1 MGLPAQMRTV
11 FAVALLAASVSAKV
25 YFKESFESE
34 ESYKSR
40 WVESEWKGA
49 DQGKI
54 EITSGAHSSDPEF
67 DRALKT
73 TQDYRWYDVSAKTEE
88 TFDNKDK
95 TLVLQYSVRHEQKID
110 CGGGYIKLLPDN
122 LDQKKF
128 GGDSEYNIMFGP
140 DICGT
145 GTRKTHV
152 IFTYKG
158 NNLLTKKDIKC
169 ESDELSHMYTL
180 IVKPDRTYEVLIDNK
195 KVDGG
200 DMTEDFEFLKPKQ
213 IRDPALSKP
222 EDWVDESEI
231 DDPEDTKPEG
241 YDDIPKQIQDPDAK
255 KPDDWDEESDGEWE
269 APMIDN
275 PDFKGEWKAK
285 RIPNPE
291 YKGKWEAPLIDNP
304 EFEDDADLYVQPKMT
319 YVGFELWQVKAG
331 SLFDNILVT
340 DDVEEAKKAAE
351 EALTYFSKEKEAK
364 DKADEEERKKQE
376 EERKKKDEEAK
387 SKKAD
392 EDEDDDDD
400 DDDEDRKEKVDKLK
414 DDKADDKAEEKEL

>member
-1 MGLPAQMRTV
+1 MGLSKHMKAIALGV
-11 FAVALLAASVSAKV
+11 AVLAVSASAKV
-25 YFKESFESE
+25 YFKETFDSE
-34 ESYKSR
+34 ESYKKN

-54 EITSGAHSSDPEF
+54 EITSGAHSSDTAF
-67 DRALKT
+67 DSALKT
-73 TQDYRWYDVSAKTEE
+73 TQDYRWYDTSAKMDES
-88 TFDNKDK
+88 FDNKDK
-95 TLVLQYSVRHEQKID
+95 TLVVQYSVRHEQKLD
-110 CGGGYIKLLPDN
+110 CGGGYIMILPEG

-158 NNLLTKKDIKC
+158 KNLLTKKDIKC
-169 ESDELSHMYTL
+169 ETDELSHMYTL

-200 DMTEDFEFLKPKQ
+200 SLLEDFDFLKPKE

-304 EFEDDADLYVQPKMT
+304 EFEDDADLYIQSKMA
-319 YVGFELWQVKAG
+319 YVGFELWQVKGG

-340 DDVEEAKKAAE
+340 DDVDEAKKQAE

-364 DKADEEERKKQE
+364 DKADEEERKKAE

-387 SKKAD
+387 DKKAD
-392 EDEDDDDD
+392 SEDDEDDDDD
-400 DDDEDRKEKVDKLK
+400 DDDEKSEKVKDLK
-414 DDKADDKAEEKEL
+414 DKKDEEKDL

>member
-1 MGLPAQMRTV
+1 VCFLV
-11 FAVALLAASVSAKV
+11 LAATASAKV
-25 YFKESFESE
+25 YFKESFDSE
-34 ESYKSR
+34 ESYKAN

-49 DQGKI
+49 DQGVI
-54 EITSGAHSSDPEF
+54 ELTHGDHSSDPAF
-67 DRALKT
+67 DKALKT
-73 TQDYRWYDVSAKTEE
+73 TQDYRWYDTSAKMAES
-88 TFDNKDK
+88 FDNEGK
-95 TLVLQYSVRHEQKID
+95 TLVVQYSVRHAQKLD
-110 CGGGYIKLLPDN
+110 CGGGYIKLLPEG

-158 NNLLTKKDIKC
+158 KNLLTKKDIKC
-169 ESDELSHMYTL
+169 ETDELSHMYTL
-180 IVKPDRTYEVLIDNK
+180 IVNPDRTYKVLIDNK
-195 KVDGG
+195 EVDGG
-200 DMTEDFEFLKPKQ
+200 SLLEDFDFLKPKE

-231 DDPEDTKPEG
+231 DDPEDIKPEG
-241 YDDIPKQIQDPDAK
+241 HDDIPKQIQDPDAK

-291 YKGKWEAPLIDNP
+291 YKGKWEAPLIPNP
-304 EFEDDADLYVQPKMT
+304 EFEDDPLLYVQSKMA
-319 YVGFELWQVKAG
+319 YVGFELWQVKGG
-331 SLFDNILVT
+331 SLFDNVLVT

-351 EALTYFSKEKEAK
+351 EALTYFSKEKELK
-364 DKADEEERKKQE
+364 DKADEEEKKKAE
-376 EERKKKDEEAK
+376 EERKKKEEEAK

-392 EDEDDDDD
+392 EEDDDDEDDDD
-400 DDDEDRKEKVDKLK
+400 EKSEKVKDLK
-414 DDKADDKAEEKEL
+414 DDKTDEKEL